1 MPLDVFTRNFILK
14 TFMKICLRFLPL
26 LVGNRAKLSG
36 TPLCMMTQVG
46 FIVDGDIKSPYKP
59 SLRIKLYEAPGRTEG
74 ILNIMQNAPA
84 LLYK

>member
-1 MPLDVFTRNFILK
+1 
-14 TFMKICLRFLPL
+14 
-26 LVGNRAKLSG
+26 
-36 TPLCMMTQVG
+36 MMTQVG